1 MKETDFIPEWYKN
14 KRSKQRLYFRR
25 YIVMGGLFVIM
36 MTWNFVTAFSISR
49 AKAETAKIEEQRKQ
63 TENYTNQFTVIK
75 NQISNSRKKAEVLNR
90 VDSGI
95 DVASILAELSYLIK
109 DEILVSNIDL
119 TAERFTIDQ
128 INPRTKGLNLR
139 VANSQLLNSSILVT
153 GDIRFKF
160 VLKGLAADATN
171 VAELIVDMEQSP
183 YFCQVI
189 PAYSRN
195 KKIKAKGKFRR
206 WLLTINNDTAQSD
219 DGYGVSEFEL
229 NCYIANY

>member
-1 MKETDFIPEWYKN
+1 MKEIDFIPEWYRN
-14 KRSKQRLYFRR
+14 KRYKQRVYFRR
-25 YIVMGGLFVIM
+25 YVVLGGLFAVM

-49 AKAETAKIEEQRKQ
+49 AKAGIAKAEKQYEQIGSHA
-63 TENYTNQFTVIK
+63 NQFAVIK
-75 NQISNSRKKAEVLNR
+75 NQISSSRKKAAILDMV
-90 VDSGI
+90 SPGI

-128 INPRTKGLNLR
+128 INPRAKGLNLR
-139 VANSQLLNSSILVT
+139 VANSQMLNSSILAV

-160 VLKGLAADATN
+160 VLKGLAADATD

-183 YFCQVI
+183 YFSQVI

-195 KKIKAKGKFRR
+195 RKIKAKGKFRR
-206 WLLTINNDTAQSD
+206 WLLTINNDAAQSD
-219 DGYGVSEFEL
+219 NGYGVSEFEL